1 MISKDCGLLKHLK
14 EKKLSINMIK
24 QITLSD
30 SFDRDDQ
37 LTIGKIISKRLKGVK
52 EFNQCQIVT
61 SDEPIKSEWKW
72 KITVTRDT
80 YK

>member
-1 MISKDCGLLKHLK
+1 MV
-14 EKKLSINMIK
+14 K

-30 SFDRDDQ
+30 GFDRDDQ
-37 LTIGKIISKRLKGVK
+37 LTIGEIILKRLKGVK

-61 SDEPIKSEWKW
+61 SEEPIKSEWKW

>member
-1 MISKDCGLLKHLK
+1 MV
-14 EKKLSINMIK
+14 K

-30 SFDRDDQ
+30 GFDRDDQ
-37 LTIGKIISKRLKGVK
+37 LTIGEIILKRLKGVK
-52 EFNQCQIVT
+52 EFNQCRIVT
-61 SDEPIKSEWKW
+61 SDETIKGEWKW